1 MRAATLARRFQLT
14 GVDARLIIVPEE
26 GAAFSWAARS
36 VVVMKRKPQ
45 VVGDLPKVDRPREKL
60 VQKGSSALSDA
71 ELLAVI
77 LGKGTRG
84 AGVLII
90 ADEILKHYPT
100 AKFPSVA
107 LKDLETIKG
116 IGMAK
121 ACQVLACVELGR
133 RIFGSDDQPAFA
145 IRRPE
150 DAAALSK
157 ELSGARKEHF
167 CTLYLDT
174 RNRVIKKETISI
186 GTLNASLVHPREVF
200 QPAVECS
207 AASVILVHNHP
218 SGEAEPSREDL
229 LLTKRLVSAGE
240 IMGIDVL
247 DHVIVAKH
255 CFVSLKERKLM

>member
-1 MRAATLARRFQLT
+1 MSLGERA
-14 GVDARLIIVPEE
+14 V
-26 GAAFSWAARS
+26 FSWAVRS
-36 VVVMKRKPQ
+36 VIRMKRKPQ
-45 VVGDLPKVDRPREKL
+45 FVGDLPRVDRPREKM

-77 LGKGTRG
+77 LGKGARG
-84 AGVLII
+84 ASVLVI
-90 ADEILKHYPT
+90 ADEILKRYGM
-100 AKFPSVA
+100 AKLPSVA
-107 LKDLETIKG
+107 LRDLETIKG
-116 IGMAK
+116 MGMAK

-133 RIFGSDDQPAFA
+133 RMFRSEDEPSVA

-150 DAAALSK
+150 DAAALTK
-157 ELSGARKEHF
+157 ELCGARKEHF

-174 RNRVIKKETISI
+174 RNRVIRKETISI

-229 LLTKRLVSAGE
+229 LLTKRLTSAGE

-247 DHVIVAKH
+247 DHVIVARH
-255 CFVSLKERKLM
+255 SFVSLKERKLM

>member
-1 MRAATLARRFQLT
+1 
-14 GVDARLIIVPEE
+14 
-26 GAAFSWAARS
+26 
-36 VVVMKRKPQ
+36 MKRRPQ
-45 VVGDLPKVDRPREKL
+45 FVGDLPRVDRPREKMI
-60 VQKGSSALSDA
+60 QKGSSALTDA

-77 LGKGTRG
+77 IGRGTRG
-84 AGVLII
+84 ASVLTISDELVRHFGVSRL
-90 ADEILKHYPT
+90 
-100 AKFPSVA
+100 PSAV
-107 LKDLETIKG
+107 LKDVEAVKG
-116 IGMAK
+116 MGSAK
-121 ACQVLACVELGR
+121 ACQLLACVELGR
-133 RIFGSDDQPAFA
+133 RMFRYDDEPSVT

-150 DAAALSK
+150 DAAALGK

-167 CTLYLDT
+167 FTLYLDT
-174 RNRVIKKETISI
+174 RNRVIRKETISI

-247 DHVIVAKH
+247 DHVIVARR

>member
-1 MRAATLARRFQLT
+1 
-14 GVDARLIIVPEE
+14 VV
-26 GAAFSWAARS
+26 FSQAVRS

-45 VVGDLPKVDRPREKL
+45 FVGDLPRVDRPREKM

-77 LGKGTRG
+77 IGRGTRG
-84 AGVLII
+84 ASVLAI
-90 ADEILKHYPT
+90 ADEILKHCGT
-100 AKFPSVA
+100 ARLPSVV
-107 LKDLETIKG
+107 LGDLETIRG

-133 RIFGSDDQPAFA
+133 RIFRAEDEPSVV

-150 DAAALSK
+150 DAAVAIGK
-157 ELSGARKEHF
+157 ELSAARKEHF

-174 RNRVIKKETISI
+174 RNRVIRKETISI

-247 DHVIVAKH
+247 DHVIVAKRS
-255 CFVSLKERKLM
+255 FVSLRERKLM

>member
-1 MRAATLARRFQLT
+1 MRKW
-14 GVDARLIIVPEE
+14 
-26 GAAFSWAARS
+26 AAFSRAVRS
-36 VVVMKRKPQ
+36 VVAMKRKPLF
-45 VVGDLPKVDRPREKL
+45 VSDLPKVDRPREKM

-77 LGKGTRG
+77 LGRGTHG
-84 AGVLII
+84 AGVLTI
-90 ADEILKHYPT
+90 ADEIVRRYGIARL
-100 AKFPSVA
+100 PSVA
-107 LKDLETIKG
+107 LRDLETIKG
-116 IGMAK
+116 VGTAK
-121 ACQVLACVELGR
+121 ACQMLACMELGR
-133 RIFGSDDQPAFA
+133 RIFHSEDEPSVV

-150 DAAALSK
+150 DAASLGK

-167 CTLYLDT
+167 CSLYLDT
-174 RNRVIKKETISI
+174 RNRVIRKETISI

-247 DHVIVAKH
+247 DHVIVARH
-255 CFVSLKERKLM
+255 GFVSLKERKLM

>member
-1 MRAATLARRFQLT
+1 
-14 GVDARLIIVPEE
+14 
-26 GAAFSWAARS
+26 
-36 VVVMKRKPQ
+36 MKRKPQ
-45 VVGDLPKVDRPREKL
+45 SVGDLPRVDRPREKL
-60 VQKGSSALSDA
+60 AQKGSSALSDT

-77 LGKGTRG
+77 IGKGTRG
-84 AGVLII
+84 AGVLAI
-90 ADEILKHYPT
+90 ADEILRRHAT
-100 AKFPSVA
+100 AKLSSVA
-107 LKDLETIKG
+107 LKDLETTRG
-116 IGMAK
+116 IGLAK
-121 ACQVLACVELGR
+121 ACQVLASIELGR
-133 RIFGSDDQPAFA
+133 RIFRPEDSPSV
-145 IRRPE
+145 IVRRPE
-150 DAAALSK
+150 DAAALTK
-157 ELSGARKEHF
+157 ELSIARKEHF
-167 CTLYLDT
+167 CSLYLDT

>member
-1 MRAATLARRFQLT
+1 
-14 GVDARLIIVPEE
+14 
-26 GAAFSWAARS
+26 
-36 VVVMKRKPQ
+36 MKRKPQ
-45 VVGDLPKVDRPREKL
+45 FVGDLPRVDRPREKM

-84 AGVLII
+84 ASVLEI
-90 ADEILKHYPT
+90 ADEILRRYDT
-100 AKFPSVA
+100 ARLPSIV
-107 LKDLETIKG
+107 LRDLEVMKG

-133 RIFGSDDQPAFA
+133 RIFRSEDEPSVV
-145 IRRPE
+145 IRRP
-150 DAAALSK
+150 DDVAALGK

-247 DHVIVAKH
+247 DHVIVARH
-255 CFVSLKERKLM
+255 SFVSLKERKLM

>member
-1 MRAATLARRFQLT
+1 VAVF
-14 GVDARLIIVPEE
+14 LIIPPEDK
-26 GAAFSWAARS
+26 AAFSWAVRS
-36 VVVMKRKPQ
+36 VIVMKRKPQ
-45 VVGDLPKVDRPREKL
+45 LVGDLPKVDRPREKL

-77 LGKGTRG
+77 LGRGTRG
-84 AGVLII
+84 ANVLTI
-90 ADEILKHYPT
+90 ADEILKHYGT
-100 AKFPSVA
+100 AQFPSIA
-107 LKDLETIKG
+107 LKDLEMTKG

-121 ACQVLACVELGR
+121 ACQLLACVELGR
-133 RIFGSDDQPAFA
+133 RIFRSEDEPSIA

-150 DAAALSK
+150 DAATLSK
-157 ELSGARKEHF
+157 ELSAARKEHF

-218 SGEAEPSREDL
+218 SGDAEPSREDL

-247 DHVIVAKH
+247 DHVIVAKRS
-255 CFVSLKERKLM
+255 FVSLKERKLM